1 MVKILLQNMRHS
13 AFILF
18 LALVTTLTS
27 LAAEPVSEQENII
40 VSSPLRP
47 RYEKLSPML
56 RKIVRS
62 PHNGQWSMV
71 NGQSSSSPQVFA
83 FVKVKEGGEAAL
95 QENGCRLLEQ
105 VGDICIAA
113 IPKSRIGA
121 LSLDSRILRVEAN
134 RGTCALTDT
143 VAQVLNVARVREG
156 LDLPQAFTGRGVVVG
171 VMDIGF
177 DLTHPTFYS
186 RDTTEYRIKR
196 FWDMLSSDT
205 VGSLMPVGRDFTGRD
220 QLLAV
225 AHARDGLDQT
235 HGTHTLG
242 IAAGSGYDSPY
253 QGMAPESDIC
263 IVANAVTDDTIYID
277 PADYEKYTF
286 ALDALGFKYIFDYA
300 ESQGKP
306 CVINFSEGSPQ
317 DFYGYDQL
325 YYEMLQRL
333 TGPGRIIVSA
343 AGNNGHYKNWICK
356 QAGIYA
362 AGTFLR
368 FPAHDGMVTIKGDGP
383 FTVRLVAYEGDQ
395 RDTLLFHTD
404 DVVARTDSVLTGRL
418 ATRNDSLRVS
428 IEAYPSCYNSQWSM
442 VNGQWSMVDAYESC
456 YVLSFQGS
464 RTVGGTPK
472 ISLEVLG
479 FDANVNVYR
488 ITGLFYENSFN
499 PSLTDGDNTHGV
511 LSPSTAPCVISVGS
525 TAYRQYVLNYNGQWH
540 QSDSGT
546 DGIRAYTS
554 SVGPTFDGRIKPEV
568 MAPGINIIS
577 SYSSYYLEN
586 HPGAS
591 DINWDVAH
599 FDFNGRT
606 YPWNSN
612 SGTSMS
618 SPVVAGIIA
627 LWLEACP
634 TLSPDDVRGIFE
646 RTCRQYDPSLSYPNN
661 YYGYGEIDA
670 YRGLLDVLGIDK
682 ISQVSSAPTQARV
695 SVAADGR
702 LEVQL
707 PPATS
712 TANGQWSMVNGQW
725 SIDLQSPTTV
735 SVYSLKG
742 QLLAHAYLHQGDE
755 LHRLSLPPLR
765 SGDICVVQIDG
776 PARYSGSSLIK
787 IP

>member
-1 MVKILLQNMRHS
+1 MRHS

-56 RKIVRS
+56 RKMVRS
-62 PHNGQWSMV
+62 PH
-71 NGQSSSSPQVFA
+71 SSSSPQVFA

-186 RDTTEYRIKR
+186 RDTTEYRIKQ

-220 QLLAV
+220 ELLAV

-325 YYEMLQRL
+325 YYEMLERL

-383 FTVRLVAYEGDQ
+383 FSVRLVAYEGDQ

-404 DVVARTDSVLTGRL
+404 DVVAREDSVLTGRI
-418 ATRNDSLRVS
+418 ATRNDSLRVN
-428 IEAYPSCYNSQWSM
+428 IEAYPSCY
-442 VNGQWSMVDAYESC
+442 DAQETC
-456 YVLSFQGS
+456 YDLSFQGS

-479 FDANVNVYR
+479 FDANVDVYR

-554 SVGPTFDGRIKPEV
+554 SVGPTFDGRMKPEV

-577 SYSSYYLEN
+577 SYSSYYLEK

-682 ISQVSSAPTQARV
+682 ISQVSSAPTKARV

-702 LEVQL
+702 LEVRL
-707 PPATS
+707 PAAYD
-712 TANGQWSMVNGQW
+712 TAGG
-725 SIDLQSPTTV
+725 DLQSQLRV

-742 QLLAHAYLHQGDE
+742 QLLAHAQLHQGDE

-776 PARYSGSSLIK
+776 DARYSGSSLIK